1 MGLKMA
7 KFKLE
12 ADFKKSLF
20 FFRLPV
26 KTSSNKTF
34 SVLKAGFLFL
44 NFSSQIQYW
53 NIRTADR
60 TAKDEELWLGKI
72 PKNQNL
78 INSGTIM
85 FRSLKCT
92 CTNSVCQ
99 ACTVG
104 QLKNRCMKVS
114 SGGSNLLPK

>member
-20 FFRLPV
+20 FFRLAV

-53 NIRTADR
+53 NISTADR
-60 TAKDEELWLGKI
+60 TAKDEEWCVGKI

-78 INSGTIM
+78 IKSGPNM
-85 FRSLKCT
+85 FRSLKCV

-104 QLKNRCMKVS
+104 QLKNRCIKVS
-114 SGGSNLLPK
+114 SGGSNLLPR